1 MGTLSLSLFLA
12 SYLSLSFSLSIST
25 PDIPSRHLH
34 FDFDFFPHIPVA
46 RAHWYSKKER
56 EEIFQKTNS
65 CILRSNKI
73 KGRGKKFLDTFT
85 LDISF
90 TRFCFCRFRALQNLP
105 TILLSV
111 TRNISIKKKRK
122 ETRYIRII
130 SWKISI
136 SRKLNNYDSSKNP
149 FSAI

>member
-34 FDFDFFPHIPVA
+34 FDFDFFLTFLLLELIDIP
-46 RAHWYSKKER
+46 RRKEKKYFKKQIHVSWDQIKREG
-56 EEIFQKTNS
+56 EEIPWHVYAWYFFHALLLLPFSSIAKSSNDSSLCNS
-65 CILRSNKI
+65 KC
-73 KGRGKKFLDTFT
+73 
-85 LDISF
+85 
-90 TRFCFCRFRALQNLP
+90 
-105 TILLSV
+105 
-111 TRNISIKKKRK
+111 IKKKRK

>member
-56 EEIFQKTNS
+56 EGIFQKTNS

-73 KGRGKKFLDTFT
+73 GGGRNSLTR
-85 LDISF
+85 LRLISF
-90 TRFCFCRFRALQNLP
+90 TRFCRFRALQNLP

-111 TRNISIKKKRK
+111 TRNVSIKKKRK